1 MYDKYLS
8 LEFLFEN
15 KEILACVPGTPE
27 LEYFFRGANRV
38 ISFDVR
44 PVSWFDFQMD
54 ITNMKKNEDQSF
66 DVFVAI
72 AVMQHVEKD
81 YLVPAEIYRVLRP
94 G

>member
-8 LEFLFEN
+8 LEFSFEN

-27 LEYFFRGANRV
+27 LEYFFCGANRV

-44 PVSWFDFQMD
+44 PVSWFDLQMD
-54 ITNMKKNEDQSF
+54 ITNMKKIEDQSF